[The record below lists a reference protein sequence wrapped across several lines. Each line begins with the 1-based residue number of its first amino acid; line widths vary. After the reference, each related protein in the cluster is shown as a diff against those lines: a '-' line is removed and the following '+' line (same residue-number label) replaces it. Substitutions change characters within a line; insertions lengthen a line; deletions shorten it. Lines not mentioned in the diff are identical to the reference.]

1 MKVNEAIE
9 ILKTMP
15 QEAEI
20 VASQN
25 GGGCE
30 TVYSIH
36 TAEVTRQVRIVA
48 SQIGGGCETVYPIHT
63 AEVTSQIRD
72 VKLTVVVID
81 VE

>member
-20 VASQN
+20 VAAQN
-25 GGGCE
+25 SGGME
-30 TVYSIH
+30 PIYSIH
-36 TAEVTRQVRIVA
+36 TT
-48 SQIGGGCETVYPIHT
+48 
-63 AEVTSQIRD
+63 EVTSTFRD

-81 VE
+81 VD